1 MNRYKIEELFIQK
14 ILFIIKATIH
24 NGKKIIKNKISFT
37 IMPGN
42 LYR

>member
-24 NGKKIIKNKISFT
+24 NGKKNYKK
-37 IMPGN
+37 
-42 LYR
+42 